1 VTKRL
6 PTQGDRPK
14 RALSQ
19 ADGTPK
25 AEIEEIT
32 DRIEMLQANPLPSAP
47 PMSEQD
53 LSMILAKFEAN
64 LGKLNVSLG
73 KEARVNRTTVKT
85 FSDECEKTKESVSDL
100 NTELNLVVRREVG

>member
-1 VTKRL
+1 M
-6 PTQGDRPK
+6 PK
-14 RALSQ
+14 
-19 ADGTPK
+19 D
-25 AEIEEIT
+25 EIDEIT

-64 LGKLNVSLG
+64 LGKLNQSLG
-73 KEARVNRTTVKT
+73 KEARAARTTIKT
-85 FSDECEKTKESVSDL
+85 FSDECEKTKESVADL